1 MRECRICKMEIP
13 DNMAYC
19 NTCLKG
25 NAKPYYKEPEESDA
39 RKEMFRRVFPD
50 LFWEANLS
58 DLSEPLQNVLKSL
71 STRENLYLWGNPG
84 VGKSHTMA
92 VLAKLKI
99 SRGEVV
105 KRLTM
110 KDLKLT
116 IEAAYHSSE
125 TIESLLS
132 PYIQCQN
139 LILEDVGVANN
150 RETDATI
157 DNLLY
162 VLDKRIERCLPI
174 FLTSNRSPQSLGDVY
189 DARIRSRVSGF
200 VIVEITGP
208 DRRSRLPKKGG

>member
-1 MRECRICKMEIP
+1 
-13 DNMAYC
+13 
-19 NTCLKG
+19 
-25 NAKPYYKEPEESDA
+25 
-39 RKEMFRRVFPD
+39 
-50 LFWEANLS
+50 
-58 DLSEPLQNVLKSL
+58 
-71 STRENLYLWGNPG
+71 
-84 VGKSHTMA
+84 MA

-139 LILEDVGVANN
+139 LILEDVGTAKD
-150 RETDATI
+150 RETDAAL

-162 VLDKRIERCLPI
+162 VIDKRIEKCLPM
-174 FLTSNRSPQSLGDVY
+174 FVTSNRSLQSLGDVY
-189 DARIRSRVSGF
+189 DARIHSRISGF
-200 VIVEITGP
+200 VLVELTGH
-208 DRRSRLPKKGG
+208 DRRRRA